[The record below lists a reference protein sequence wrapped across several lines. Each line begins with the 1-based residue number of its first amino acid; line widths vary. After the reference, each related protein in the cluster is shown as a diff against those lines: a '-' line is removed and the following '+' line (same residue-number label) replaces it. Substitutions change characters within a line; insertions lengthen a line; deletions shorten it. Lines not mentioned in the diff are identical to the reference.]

1 MKTTQRNHDSLRVGK
16 RKKEIIRRLKEQKEL
31 QRMKE
36 NKEITGRMK
45 VRCAVSFPCEI
56 LTSRIFARDVEVL
69 LVFFR

>member
-1 MKTTQRNHDSLRVGK
+1 VGK

-36 NKEITGRMK
+36 NKEMTGRVK

-56 LTSRIFARDVEVL
+56 LTSRV
-69 LVFFR
+69 